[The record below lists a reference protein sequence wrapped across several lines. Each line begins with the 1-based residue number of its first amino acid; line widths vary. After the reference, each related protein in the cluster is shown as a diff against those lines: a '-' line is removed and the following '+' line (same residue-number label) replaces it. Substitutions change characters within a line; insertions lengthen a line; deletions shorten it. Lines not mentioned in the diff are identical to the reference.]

1 MADTKFEF
9 VISLKGWMRENDLE
23 EVEILSP
30 KKGVHLIEGDKE
42 TIFLSHKLHNKDISP
57 IENFQIVLINDEN
70 LCLCNKAEKKV
81 VGKIVAK

>member
-42 TIFLSHKLHNKDISP
+42 TIFL
-57 IENFQIVLINDEN
+57 
-70 LCLCNKAEKKV
+70 
-81 VGKIVAK
+81 